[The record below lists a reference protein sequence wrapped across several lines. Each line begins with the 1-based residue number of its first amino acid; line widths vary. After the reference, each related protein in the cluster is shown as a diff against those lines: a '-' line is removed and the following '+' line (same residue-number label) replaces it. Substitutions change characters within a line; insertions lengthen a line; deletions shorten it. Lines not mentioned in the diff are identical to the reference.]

1 LNEGLSAPVSGEP
14 FSLPLVSI
22 SIKTC
27 DTRRKTMTNKERINS
42 TQKIARLVELTRSG
56 KVLVVTLLFRL
67 LFGGY
72 LIGMDQYRFNDGESA
87 LTVLLIYGL
96 IGLFATRF
104 ISGRRDGLLG
114 LIGLDAIFIVLQTV
128 FTILTLSQIV
138 DPGLHD
144 PLVNWWAALL
154 MYLFSLLTFIFS
166 LRANRE
172 TNLSCTHI
180 PRSPIN
186 S

>member
-1 LNEGLSAPVSGEP
+1 
-14 FSLPLVSI
+14 
-22 SIKTC
+22 
-27 DTRRKTMTNKERINS
+27 MTDEERINS
-42 TQKIARLVELTRSG
+42 PQKITRMVELTRSG
-56 KVLVVTLLFRL
+56 KALVVTLLFRL

-72 LIGMDQYRFNDGESA
+72 LIGMDQYRFNDVESA

-104 ISGRRDGLLG
+104 ILGIRDGLLR
-114 LIGLDAIFIVLQTV
+114 LIGLDAIFIVSQFV
-128 FTILTLSQIV
+128 FTILTLSHIV

-144 PLVNWWAALL
+144 PLVNWWATVL
-154 MYLFSLLTFIFS
+154 MCLFSLLTIIFS

-172 TNLSCTHI
+172 TNPSNAHM